1 MARSHKTWIEI
12 SKSALENNLS
22 VIRKFLGPNVKIA
35 AVVKS
40 NSYGHGLVETAKLF
54 SKCGADWFCVDNV
67 DEAVTLRKIGIKNPV
82 LVLGFTPATR
92 FKEAI
97 KNDLRL
103 TLYNIPDKKT
113 DYKKIKFHLKI
124 DTGMS
129 RQGVLLSELS
139 GFLKKLPPDINIE
152 GLSTHFANADVSD
165 RSYPKL
171 QFNNFVIASQV
182 LENAGIKPAIR
193 HACASAAMLTMPEA
207 HFDLVRPG
215 ILLYGLWPS
224 ALLAQRFKHLNIKPA
239 LSWKTRVDQI
249 KNIKQNTP
257 VGYGI
262 TERVKKDTTIAVLP
276 VGYYDGYD
284 RGLSSIADVLLD
296 GTRCKVLGRVSMN
309 LMVVDISK
317 VKNPRVGD
325 EVVLIGEQG
334 EEKITAEEIAEKIGT
349 IAYEI
354 VTRITPLLQ
363 RLYL

>member
-1 MARSHKTWIEI
+1 MVRSHKTWVEI
-12 SKSALENNLS
+12 SKAAVENNLA
-22 VIRKFLGPNVKIA
+22 VIRKFIGPDVKIA

-40 NSYGHGLVETAKLF
+40 NSYGHGLVEIAKLF
-54 SKCGADWFCVDNV
+54 SKYGADWFCVDNV
-67 DEAVTLRKIGIKNPV
+67 DEAIVLRKKGIKNPI
-82 LVLGFTPATR
+82 LVLGFTHPSR
-92 FKEAI
+92 FKDAV
-97 KNDLRL
+97 KNSLRL

-113 DYKKIKFHLKI
+113 DYKKIPFHLKV

-129 RQGVLLSELS
+129 RQGVLLSELF
-139 GFLKKLPPDINIE
+139 GFLKKLPSDINIE
-152 GLSTHFANADVSD
+152 GLSTHFANTDVYD

-171 QFNNFVIASQV
+171 QFNNFVVAGQV

-193 HACASAAMLTMPEA
+193 HACASAGLLTMPEA
-207 HFDLVRPG
+207 HFDMVRPG

-224 ALLAQRFKHLNIKPA
+224 ALLAGRFKQLGIKPA

-284 RGLSSIADVLLD
+284 RGLSSVAEVLLD
-296 GTRCKVLGRVSMN
+296 GVRCKVLGKVSMN
-309 LMVVDISK
+309 LTVVDISN
-317 VKNPRVGD
+317 VKNPKIGD

-334 EEKITAEEIAEKIGT
+334 KEKITAEEIAEKIGT